1 MLTAANVN
9 NCRAKKLKLPGLPR
23 LRLCSWDPPA
33 PYLCGITSCCFL
45 IIKARRTTVLMC
57 WVFRRLRSHCSSPV
71 NVIYLKISRSPGR
84 RERPPPPHNAPRFD
98 ERHRAPLHGTATAV
112 CHVYSSEQGLD
123 TAFQRGLGHVNKHK
137 LIPCSPPEFHFTV
150 NCKTF

>member
-1 MLTAANVN
+1 M
-9 NCRAKKLKLPGLPR
+9 R
-23 LRLCSWDPPA
+23 S
-33 PYLCGITSCCFL
+33 SCPIFVWYYKFFFL
-45 IIKARRTTVLMC
+45 IIKARRNTVLMC

-137 LIPCSPPEFHFTV
+137 LIPCSPPEFNFTV